1 MSPRASS
8 RLKGRRAS
16 SGDLIAGIDTGGDYL
31 SVAVIQLGE
40 GADALAQ
47 AEVIGAQHM
56 RLGHRHAKRCLG
68 VLEELLTAQDCAVT
82 DLSLIGVGRGP
93 GGFTG
98 IRVGLATAIGLSLAT
113 PASVWPVDSL
123 AVLAAGVQ
131 GFKGAVIALL
141 DARRSEV
148 YGAAYRVDGASQPER
163 LFGPVVAGL
172 DSALSQA
179 EALIDDNEPV
189 LIVGSGALAYGCQS
203 AVSPDVHIPS
213 AVQTARL
220 AAAQWLAAGRD
231 AGQAPPV
238 DPVYVRPSD
247 AELNAGR

>member
-1 MSPRASS
+1 MSPRASD
-8 RLKGRRAS
+8 RFKGRRAS
-16 SGDLIAGIDTGGDYL
+16 SGDLIAGIDTGGEYL

-40 GADALAQ
+40 GADALGQ
-47 AEVIGAQHM
+47 AEVIGAHQA
-56 RLGHRHAKRCLG
+56 RLGHRHARQCLS
-68 VLEELLTAQDCAVT
+68 VIEELLANQDCAVT

-131 GFKGAVIALL
+131 GFSGAVIALL

-148 YGAAYRVDGASQPER
+148 YGAAYRLDGRAQPEC
-163 LFGPVVAGL
+163 LFGPVVAGI
-172 DSALSQA
+172 DSALAQA
-179 EALIDDNEPV
+179 KASIGDDVPV

-203 AVSPDVHIPS
+203 TVSPDVHIPS

-220 AAAQWLAAGRD
+220 AAAQWLAADRD
-231 AGQAPPV
+231 AGRAPAV